1 MRGRGAVAGPT
12 VAAAFRQSVARLRAA
27 RLHYGHGT
35 HDARDEAAFFIL
47 HLLDLPP
54 QSLAPLADV
63 RLTQR
68 QAGRLRALIDRR
80 IRTRAP
86 AAYLLR
92 EAWLGG
98 LRFYVDRRVI
108 VPRSFIAELLREG
121 LEPWVRGPVRQ
132 VLDLCTGCG
141 CLAVAAAQAFP
152 RARIDASDDSRPAL
166 AVARRNLAL
175 HRLRHRVRLVQ
186 SDLFAGLGRRRYD
199 LIICNPPYVAA
210 ASMRRLPAEYCC
222 EPRRALA
229 GGHDGLDFVRRILEQ
244 GAGHLTARGLLV
256 CEIGH
261 NRAALERAYPRTPF
275 LWPETSA
282 GPGHVFMLGRAD
294 FPLRRDVSA
303 CRARATHR
311 QAQQS
316 TRPRAR

>member
-1 MRGRGAVAGPT
+1 MKGRGAVAGPT

-63 RLTQR
+63 RLTRR

-175 HRLRHRVRLVQ
+175 HRLGQRVRLVQ
-186 SDLFAGLGRRRYD
+186 SDLFAALGRQRYD
-199 LIICNPPYVAA
+199 LIICNPPYVTTTA
-210 ASMRRLPAEYCC
+210 MRRLPAEYRH
-222 EPRRALA
+222 EPALA
-229 GGHDGLDFVRRILEQ
+229 LTGGSDGLKIVRRILSE
-244 GAGHLTARGLLV
+244 ARGHLNPGGLLV
-256 CEIGH
+256 IEVG
-261 NRAALERAYPRTPF
+261 RGRSRLEHAFPTIPF
-275 LWPETSA
+275 IWPEVGQDNA
-282 GPGHVFMLGRAD
+282 VCVVEREMLGVYPPVRSREAKSSRTRAGGNS
-294 FPLRRDVSA
+294 RS
-303 CRARATHR
+303 
-311 QAQQS
+311 
-316 TRPRAR
+316 